1 MCGIVAICGCGANR
15 YASTVDTMLA
25 CLSHRGPDDQG
36 ILLKEDVAL
45 GQKRLSI
52 MDVAGGHQPIF
63 TGDRR
68 KCIICNGEIYNYLKL
83 KQSLPQHKF
92 VTSSDSES
100 IIHLFEEEGNSCI
113 PKLDGMFAFVLY
125 DGENT
130 LIAQRSA
137 RYKTALQREKRR
149 LPVFPFRN
157 QSSGR
162 YCG

>member
-1 MCGIVAICGCGANR
+1 MCGIVAICGRGANR

-68 KCIICNGEIYNYLKL
+68 KCIICNGEIYNHPALKKEL
-83 KQSLPQHKF
+83 SRHHFL
-92 VTSSDSES
+92 TNSDTES
-100 IIHLFEEEGNSCI
+100 ILHLFEEEGKASL
-113 PKLDGMFAFVLY
+113 PRLDGMFAFVLY
-125 DGENT
+125 DGRDVIVARDPLGIKPLYEGNKDN
-130 LIAQRSA
+130 LLFCKSSA
-137 RYKTALQREKRR
+137 
-149 LPVFPFRN
+149 
-157 QSSGR
+157 
-162 YCG
+162 